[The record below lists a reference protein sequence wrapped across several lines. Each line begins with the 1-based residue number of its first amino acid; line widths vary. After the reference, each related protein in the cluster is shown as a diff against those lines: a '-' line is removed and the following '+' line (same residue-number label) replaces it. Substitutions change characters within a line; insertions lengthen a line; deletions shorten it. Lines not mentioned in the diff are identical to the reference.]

1 MNIFSRGGI
10 EFVAV
15 LLGITVSLGVDD
27 MRNDAALGEM
37 EKTALGV
44 IRSDMIADTLT
55 LYKRIEQNEKRL
67 VNALSLVH
75 YINED
80 TILNDEE
87 VIKGLNGLIY
97 FNPFQVNKSNYVS
110 MIANAG
116 KNIIQNHEV
125 SIALSNIYEKGHTH
139 AISTREIRLQMAYEY
154 MEDFMSA
161 GGFDKIPSRFNVQ
174 IEKLGSQR
182 DMFNKIV
189 ENKNFLARISSH
201 IGNMSWM
208 SGRYNTLLRRYRS
221 TLKTVNAYIDEIS
234 N

>member
-1 MNIFSRGGI
+1 MNLITRGGI
-10 EFVAV
+10 EFLAV
-15 LLGITVSLGVDD
+15 LLGITVSLWVDD
-27 MRNDAALGEM
+27 LRNDATLREM
-37 EKTALGV
+37 EITAIEV
-44 IRSDMIADTLT
+44 IRADMIADTLT
-55 LYKRIEQNEKRL
+55 LYRRIEQNEKRL
-67 VNALSLVH
+67 KNALSLVH

-80 TILNDEE
+80 TTLDDDE

-125 SIALSNIYEKGHTH
+125 SIALSNIYEAGHSR
-139 AISTREIRLQMAYEY
+139 AFSIREIRLQMAYEY
-154 MEDFMSA
+154 GEDFMSV
-161 GGFDKIPSRFNVQ
+161 GGFNKIPDRFNVQ

-182 DMFNKIV
+182 EMFDKII

-208 SGRYNTLLRRYRS
+208 SGMYKSLLNMYRNTLII
-221 TLKTVNAYIDEIS
+221 VNDYLDEIS